1 MFGGGT
7 HYIET
12 LDAILEFVASHTP
25 TTDGLVGWH
34 RGTFERGVNYYER
47 DRIQKLEVEGGDI
60 TAIVRGSRDYDISI
74 NIDDDTIRTVCSCP
88 YDYAGDCKH
97 IVAVLLAV
105 EDRSSE
111 STVETADSSDSS
123 ETVDIEALI
132 DRTPDD
138 ELRTFLLEL
147 IADDCDIRDRFV
159 AFAGEEPGKTV
170 YDYKQEIDRL
180 FEDAAGRGGMIE
192 YDTRI
197 DFSQYHDLAETHRG
211 RENIGI
217 ATDIYRALAETIRE
231 NMNRVDE
238 SSGYYG
244 RELSRAIEG
253 YAETIVE
260 QDCEHDEKQPHIEY
274 LFEEFIEADYGFASE
289 DYDKALRTICTT
301 RADFEYWLERLDAH
315 VSGVD
320 LEPEALEASVGSST
334 ETTQDDVEGDTSSS
348 ESTAISNAQPA
359 DETDTTDENERT
371 DDVLYTSDFTTGP
384 LSTDG
389 FTGGMLDIEHLTVGP
404 LEIGYFVG
412 DSFDE
417 LRVDAPTTVEQHTA
431 AIESPESSASESDLA
446 SKFQK
451 RHVLSTYVYV
461 LEELGE
467 EDALDVLYEE
477 IYLENKR
484 FCKAYAE
491 RLVEQNDEERA
502 LKVVEHGIDTFRST
516 TDLRWIA
523 VDLYGDREA
532 DRYKTLLK
540 QLFLDHSEWDA
551 YDELKQACTD
561 REWSSIYREF
571 ERTLD
576 QRDRQRLISM
586 YVHEMDL
593 EKAFFELKEA
603 ENLSWIRRYQDP
615 VATVDP
621 IEYFEMYREQLIP
634 FAAAETGRRH
644 YRGIADH
651 LESMQELVSD
661 ARFEEFVEFLKEK
674 HSNRPA
680 FLDELE
686 TAGF

>member
-1 MFGGGT
+1 MPRSFIGKDSPGME
-7 HYIET
+7 Y
-12 LDAILEFVASHTP
+12 P
-25 TTDGLVGWH
+25 TRSDIRSLCTEQS
-34 RGTFERGVNYYER
+34 FERGVKYYEE

-74 NIDDDTIRTVCSCP
+74 DIDDDTIRTVCSCP

-105 EDRSSE
+105 EDRSSK
-111 STVETADSSDSS
+111 STSETTTSSDSS
-123 ETVDIEALI
+123 ETVDVEALI

-138 ELRTFLLEL
+138 ELRTFLLDI
-147 IADDCDIRDRFV
+147 IADDRDIRDRFV

-170 YDYKQEIDRL
+170 YDYKQEIDCL

-197 DFSQYHDLAETHRG
+197 DFSQYHDLAEMHRG
-211 RENIGI
+211 RGNIGT

-231 NMNRVDE
+231 NMNRIDD
-238 SSGYYG
+238 SSGHYG
-244 RELSRAIEG
+244 RELNRAIEE
-253 YAETIVE
+253 YAETITK
-260 QDCEHDEKQPHIEY
+260 QGYEHGKKRPHVEY
-274 LFEEFIEADYGFASE
+274 LFEEFIEADYGFVSE
-289 DYDKALRTICTT
+289 DYDEALRTICTT
-301 RADFEYWLERLDAH
+301 RADLEYWLELLDAH

-320 LEPEALEASVGSST
+320 LEPEALEASVSSSA
-334 ETTQDDVEGDTSSS
+334 ETIEDDVQGDISSG
-348 ESTAISNAQPA
+348 ESPDNANAQSE
-359 DETDTTDENERT
+359 DETDATVENGRT

-384 LSTDG
+384 LSTDD
-389 FTGGMLDIEHLTVGP
+389 FTGETLDVEHLAIGP

-412 DSFDE
+412 DAFEE
-417 LRVDAPTTVEQHTA
+417 LRVDAPTTVERHTA
-431 AIESPESSASESDLA
+431 EIESPESSASELDLA

-451 RHVLSTYVYV
+451 RRVLSTYVYV

-467 EDALDVLYEE
+467 EDVLDTLYEE
-477 IYLENKR
+477 IYLEDKR

-491 RLVEQNDEERA
+491 RLIEQDDEERA
-502 LKVVEHGIDTFRST
+502 LEVVEHGIDTFRST
-516 TDLRWIA
+516 TDLRWLA
-523 VDLYGDREA
+523 VDLYRDREA
-532 DRYKTLLK
+532 DKYKTLLK

-551 YDELKQACTD
+551 YDELKEACTG
-561 REWSSIYREF
+561 REWASIYGEF
-571 ERTLD
+571 ERKLD

-634 FAAAETGRRH
+634 FAAGDTGRRH
-644 YRGIADH
+644 YREIADH

-661 ARFEEFVEFLKEK
+661 AQFEEFVEFLKEK

-686 TAGF
+686 KAGF